1 MMKILLAIML
11 ILSSLVFAPEA
22 HCTETLQQHR
32 RRLFSKRNL
41 TLFAIDA
48 ASRGIDAGQ
57 TCYHLGRGWRED
69 VLPTQSCAGAVVG
82 EIALSGIFHRLGWH
96 RLEWLPP
103 VTGAALSAAG
113 TSESER
119 R

>member
-1 MMKILLAIML
+1 MLLGLA
-11 ILSSLVFAPEA
+11 FATDSP
-22 HCTETLQQHR
+22 CTETPQQQQHHHHR
-32 RRLFSKRNL
+32 FLSKRNL

-57 TCYHLGRGWRED
+57 TCYHLGRGWREQ
-69 VLPTQSCAGAVVG
+69 VLPTQSCAGAVGYLGGAVLG

-113 TSESER
+113 TIESER
-119 R
+119 K